1 MRPQEAPAPHH
12 LVPQQLLAD
21 AATWRPPE
29 QLAEAGQGVG
39 LQADHPV
46 EAGGRQHL
54 DDGVHL
60 HLHLGAGGQQRV
72 QTWTLHTWRQDIFDL
87 TSSKERD
94 SPTWPNPK

>member
-21 AATWRPPE
+21 AAARRPPE
-29 QLAEAGQGVG
+29 QLTEAGQGVG

-72 QTWTLHTWRQDIFDL
+72 QTLDTTYLETRHLGLDVF
-87 TSSKERD
+87 
-94 SPTWPNPK
+94 